1 MADSQFPGTTPQIG
15 WLKTT
20 EIYCLGSGSLK
31 SRGQQSQAPSE
42 GAREGTT
49 SGLSPSFCKP
59 HQASLRLQIN
69 HTNLQSVLTL

>member
-1 MADSQFPGTTPQIG
+1 MADSQFPGTAPQIG

-31 SRGQQSQAPSE
+31 SSGQQNQAPSE

-49 SGLSPSFCKP
+49 PGLSPSFCKP
-59 HQASLRLQIN
+59 HQAFLHLQIN
-69 HTNLQSVLTL
+69 HTKLQSALTR